1 MFLPTTVIVDYI
13 PFFGYVVFFLSYKI
27 LLMPHSLK
35 VQQQA
40 VPKAAGTGGGLKKDF
55 RIQKGGR
62 VYEQSIEG

>member
-1 MFLPTTVIVDYI
+1 MWS
-13 PFFGYVVFFLSYKI
+13 FFLSYKI